1 VDQARSVDYVIAGAI
16 MADIETSVVISAQTD
31 DLQSGMEAASNAV
44 QVATDAMRAQLA
56 GLGIAAQQAQSQIN
70 SATSQVGSSIGALQ
84 SQAAGLAGSVGDSLT
99 PNSRTDGSNAGQR
112 AGRPNPTASA
122 RMGAGSASLSVWR
135 GELQEQLLA
144 EQSFFGQ
151 SKTEELAFWQDK
163 LALTESGSTARFA
176 VERNIYELEK
186 QLAVQAERDR
196 LQEIN
201 ADQKI
206 ADAKFANYKAAI
218 NDQAALGQ
226 ISATEQVRQEQD
238 LLDLKWSYD
247 QAYYEKKLD
256 AAQGDVR
263 TQQKLIEEQELA
275 YEKYVGQVQAL
286 DTKMAEANKRSWDD
300 LVAPVERAIDTSVT
314 GIILGTTTV
323 QKALANLAQSI
334 IAEFVNSAVKGVFGQ
349 IGNFLGAGLLGG
361 GNQDFSGGVTG
372 AGEEILGGGIAELGG
387 GAASA
392 GIFGSLFKGIG
403 TLFGF
408 EHGGIVPSAQ
418 GGWAV
423 PSLGPGG
430 VLAQLHSNEM
440 VLPANISQGLQD
452 LIATPAGAN
461 GGSGGTP
468 VVVNFGV
475 SAMDSQDV
483 ARFFR
488 SNGGALVA
496 AINNAMRNGSMLRTS

>member
-1 VDQARSVDYVIAGAI
+1 

-31 DLQSGMEAASNAV
+31 DLQSAMEAASNSV
-44 QVATDAMRAQLA
+44 QVATDAMRAQFA
-56 GLGIAAQQAQSQIN
+56 GLGAAAQQAQFQIN
-70 SATSQVGSSIGALQ
+70 TAAAQVGSSIGALK
-84 SQAAGLAGSVGDSLT
+84 SKAAGLAGSVGDGIIQSAVSA
-99 PNSRTDGSNAGQR
+99 NHRSQEIGQTNVAS
-112 AGRPNPTASA
+112 AGR
-122 RMGAGSASLSVWR
+122 RGAGSDSVQAWR
-135 GELQEQLLA
+135 GELQEQLLS

-151 SKTEELAFWQDK
+151 SKDQELAFWQGK
-163 LALTESGSTARFA
+163 LALTEAGSNARLA

-186 QLAVQAERDR
+186 QLAVQTERDQ
-196 LQEIN
+196 LDQLN
-201 ADQKI
+201 ADQKV

-218 NDQAALGQ
+218 NDEAALGQ

-256 AAQGDVR
+256 AAQNDVR

-275 YEKYVGQVQAL
+275 YEKYVGEVQAL
-286 DTKMAEANKRSWDD
+286 DTKLAEANKKAWDD
-300 LVAPVERAIDTSVT
+300 LVAPIERAIDTSIT
-314 GIILGTTTV
+314 GIVLGTTTV

-349 IGNFLGAGLLGG
+349 LGNLFGAGLFGDG
-361 GNQDFSGGVTG
+361 DQDFSGGLTG
-372 AGEEILGGGIAELGG
+372 AGDEVLGGGVATSLGLG
-387 GAASA
+387 SLFGSA
-392 GIFGSLFKGIG
+392 GILGSLFKGIG
-403 TLFGF
+403 SLFGF
-408 EHGGIVPSAQ
+408 ERGGIVPSAQ

-440 VLPANISQGLQD
+440 VLPANISEGLQN
-452 LIATPAGAN
+452 LIASPTGLNAGGGPA
-461 GGSGGTP
+461 P

-475 SAMDSQDV
+475 QAMDSQDV

-488 SNGGALVA
+488 SNSSALVA

>member
-1 VDQARSVDYVIAGAI
+1 

-31 DLQSGMEAASNAV
+31 DLQSGMEAASNSV
-44 QVATDAMRAQLA
+44 QVATDAMRAQFA
-56 GLGIAAQQAQSQIN
+56 GLGAAAQQAQSQIN
-70 SATSQVGSSIGALQ
+70 AAAAQVGSSVGALQ
-84 SQAAGLAGSVGDSLT
+84 SKAASLAGSVGDGMV
-99 PNSRTDGSNAGQR
+99 PNTVSGDARGQGMAR
-112 AGRPNPTASA
+112 STASA
-122 RMGAGSASLSVWR
+122 GGSNSAGADSVEAWR
-135 GELQEQLLA
+135 AQLQEQLLA

-151 SKTEELAFWQDK
+151 SKDEELAFWQDK
-163 LALTESGSTARFA
+163 LALTEAGSNARLA

-186 QLAVQAERDR
+186 QLAVQSERDQ
-196 LQEIN
+196 LDQLN
-201 ADQKI
+201 ADQKV

-218 NDQAALGQ
+218 DDQAALGQ

-256 AAQGDVR
+256 AAQNDVR
-263 TQQKLIEEQELA
+263 TQEKLIEEQELA
-275 YEKYVGQVQAL
+275 YEKYVGEVQAL
-286 DTKMAEANKRSWDD
+286 DTKLAEANKKAWDD
-300 LVAPVERAIDTSVT
+300 LVAPIERAIDTSVT

-334 IAEFVNSAVKGVFGQ
+334 IAEFVNSAVKDVFGQ
-349 IGNFLGAGLLGG
+349 IGNLFGASLLGG
-361 GNQDFSGGVTG
+361 GGGGDQDFSGGLTG
-372 AGEEILGGGIAELGG
+372 AGEEVLGGGV
-387 GAASA
+387 AASLGLGSLFGSG
-392 GIFGSLFKGIG
+392 GILGSLFKGIG
-403 TLFGF
+403 SVFGF
-408 EHGGIVPSAQ
+408 ERGGIVPSAQ

-440 VLPANISQGLQD
+440 VLPANISQGLQN
-452 LIATPAGAN
+452 LIANPNGAN
-461 GGSGGTP
+461 ASGGGAP
-468 VVVNFGV
+468 VMVNFGV

-488 SNGGALVA
+488 SNGSALVA

>member
-1 VDQARSVDYVIAGAI
+1 

-31 DLQSGMEAASNAV
+31 DLQSGMEAASNSV
-44 QVATDAMRAQLA
+44 QVATDAMRAQFA
-56 GLGIAAQQAQSQIN
+56 GLGAAAQQAQSQIN
-70 SATSQVGSSIGALQ
+70 AAATQVGSSIGALQ
-84 SQAAGLAGSVGDSLT
+84 SKAASLAGSVGDGT
-99 PNSRTDGSNAGQR
+99 IPNSVSGDARSEGVGRSNATS
-112 AGRPNPTASA
+112 PA
-122 RMGAGSASLSVWR
+122 RSGAGSDSVSAWR
-135 GELQEQLLA
+135 AQLQEQLLA

-151 SKTEELAFWQDK
+151 SKDEELAFWQDK
-163 LALTESGSTARFA
+163 LALTEAGSNARLA
-176 VERNIYELEK
+176 VERNIYQLEK
-186 QLAVQAERDR
+186 QLAVQGERDQ
-196 LQEIN
+196 LDQLN
-201 ADQKI
+201 ADQKV

-218 NDQAALGQ
+218 GNEAALGQ

-247 QAYYEKKLD
+247 QAYYATKLD
-256 AAQGDVR
+256 AAQDDVR
-263 TQQKLIEEQELA
+263 AQQKLIEEQELA
-275 YEKYVGQVQAL
+275 YEKYVGEVQAL
-286 DTKMAEANKRSWDD
+286 DTKLAEANKKAWDD

-334 IAEFVNSAVKGVFGQ
+334 IAEFVNSAVKGVFGE
-349 IGNFLGAGLLGG
+349 IGSLFGASLLGG
-361 GNQDFSGGVTG
+361 GGDQNFSGGLTG
-372 AGEEILGGGIAELGG
+372 AGEQALGGGIADSLGLGSLFASG
-387 GAASA
+387 G
-392 GIFGSLFKGIG
+392 ILGSLFKGIG

-440 VLPANISQGLQD
+440 VLPANISQGLQN
-452 LIATPAGAN
+452 LIAAPSGAN
-461 GGSGGTP
+461 ASGGGAP

>member
-1 VDQARSVDYVIAGAI
+1 
-16 MADIETSVVISAQTD
+16 MADIETSVVITAQTD
-31 DLQSGMEAASNAV
+31 DLQSGMEAASNSV
-44 QVATDAMRAQLA
+44 QVATDAMRAQFA
-56 GLGIAAQQAQSQIN
+56 GLGAAAQQAQSQIN
-70 SATSQVGSSIGALQ
+70 TAAAQVGSSIGALQ
-84 SQAAGLAGSVGDSLT
+84 SKAANLAGQIGDSLT
-99 PNSRTDGSNAGQR
+99 PNSGDADSRNSGQVVAR
-112 AGRPNPTASA
+112 SNPTAPA
-122 RMGAGSASLSVWR
+122 RSGTGPDSLSAWR
-135 GELQEQLLA
+135 AELQDQLLA
-144 EQSFFGQ
+144 EQDFFGQ
-151 SKTEELAFWQDK
+151 SKAEELAFWQDK
-163 LALTESGSTARFA
+163 LALTEAGSNARLA

-186 QLAVQAERDR
+186 QLAVQAERDQ
-196 LQEIN
+196 LDQLK
-201 ADQKI
+201 ADQKV

-218 NDQAALGQ
+218 NDEAALGQ
-226 ISATEQVRQEQD
+226 ISASEQVRQEQD

-256 AAQGDVR
+256 AAQNDVR

-275 YEKYVGQVQAL
+275 YEKYVGDVQAL
-286 DTKMAEANKRSWDD
+286 DTKLAEANRKAWDG

-334 IAEFVNSAVKGVFGQ
+334 IAEFVNSAVKGVFSQ
-349 IGNFLGAGLLGG
+349 IGNLFGARLIAGGG
-361 GNQDFSGGVTG
+361 GNQDFSGGLTG
-372 AGEEILGGGIAELGG
+372 AGEEAVGTGIAESCGLGSLFGSG
-387 GAASA
+387 G
-392 GIFGSLFKGIG
+392 ILGSLFKGIG

-423 PSLGPGG
+423 PNLGPRG
-430 VLAQLHSNEM
+430 VLAHLHSNEM
-440 VLPANISQGLQD
+440 VLPANISQGLQN
-452 LIATPAGAN
+452 LIAAPNAGN
-461 GGSGGTP
+461 STGGAP

-488 SNGGALVA
+488 SNGSALVA

>member
-1 VDQARSVDYVIAGAI
+1 

-31 DLQSGMEAASNAV
+31 DLQSGMEAASNSV
-44 QVATDAMRAQLA
+44 QVATDAMRAQFA
-56 GLGIAAQQAQSQIN
+56 GLGAAAQQAQSQIN
-70 SATSQVGSSIGALQ
+70 AAATQVGSSIGALQ
-84 SQAAGLAGSVGDSLT
+84 SKAASLAGSVGDGT
-99 PNSRTDGSNAGQR
+99 IPNSVSGDARSEGVGRSNATS
-112 AGRPNPTASA
+112 PA
-122 RMGAGSASLSVWR
+122 RSGAGSDSVSAWR
-135 GELQEQLLA
+135 AQLQEQLLA

-151 SKTEELAFWQDK
+151 SKDEELAFWQDK
-163 LALTESGSTARFA
+163 LALTEAGSNARLA
-176 VERNIYELEK
+176 VERNIYQLEK
-186 QLAVQAERDR
+186 QLAVQGERDQ
-196 LQEIN
+196 LDQLN
-201 ADQKI
+201 ADQKV

-218 NDQAALGQ
+218 GNEAALGQ
-226 ISATEQVRQEQD
+226 ISATEQARQEQD

-247 QAYYEKKLD
+247 QAYYATKLD
-256 AAQGDVR
+256 AAQDDVR
-263 TQQKLIEEQELA
+263 AQQKLIEEQELA
-275 YEKYVGQVQAL
+275 YEKYVGEVQAL
-286 DTKMAEANKRSWDD
+286 DTKLAEANKKAWDD

-334 IAEFVNSAVKGVFGQ
+334 IAEFVNSAVKGVFGE
-349 IGNFLGAGLLGG
+349 IGSLFGASLLGG
-361 GNQDFSGGVTG
+361 GGDQNFSGGLTG
-372 AGEEILGGGIAELGG
+372 AGEQALGGGIADSLGLGSLFASG
-387 GAASA
+387 G
-392 GIFGSLFKGIG
+392 ILGSLFKGIG

-440 VLPANISQGLQD
+440 VLPANISQGLQN
-452 LIATPAGAN
+452 LIAAPNGAN
-461 GGSGGTP
+461 ASGGGAP

>member
-1 VDQARSVDYVIAGAI
+1 
-16 MADIETSVVISAQTD
+16 MADFETSVVISAQTD
-31 DLQSGMEAASNAV
+31 DLQSGMEAASNSV
-44 QVATDAMRAQLA
+44 QLATDAMRAQFA
-56 GLGIAAQQAQSQIN
+56 GLGAAAQQAQSQIN
-70 SATSQVGSSIGALQ
+70 TAAAQVGSSIGALQ
-84 SQAAGLAGSVGDSLT
+84 SKASGLAGQIGDSLT
-99 PNSRTDGSNAGQR
+99 PNSGDADSRNSGQGVARSNA
-112 AGRPNPTASA
+112 AAPA
-122 RMGAGSASLSVWR
+122 RSGAGSDRLSAWR
-135 GELQEQLLA
+135 AELQEQLLA

-151 SKTEELAFWQDK
+151 SKAEELAFWQDK
-163 LALTESGSTARFA
+163 LALTEAGSNARLA

-186 QLAVQAERDR
+186 QLAVQAERDQ
-196 LQEIN
+196 LDQLK
-201 ADQKI
+201 ADQKV

-218 NDQAALGQ
+218 ADEAALGQ

-256 AAQGDVR
+256 AAQNDVR
-263 TQQKLIEEQELA
+263 TQQKIIEEQELA
-275 YEKYVGQVQAL
+275 YEKYVGEVQAL
-286 DTKMAEANKRSWDD
+286 DTKLAEANKKAWDD

-349 IGNFLGAGLLGG
+349 IGNFFGASILGG
-361 GNQDFSGGVTG
+361 GGGDQDFSGGLTG
-372 AGEEILGGGIAELGG
+372 AGEEVVGSGLAEGLGLSSLFGSGGIL
-387 GAASA
+387 
-392 GIFGSLFKGIG
+392 GSLFKGIG

-440 VLPANISQGLQD
+440 VLPANISQGLQN
-452 LIATPAGAN
+452 LIAAPNGAN
-461 GGSGGTP
+461 ASGGGGP
-468 VVVNFGV
+468 IVVNFGV

-488 SNGGALVA
+488 SNGSALVA
-496 AINNAMRNGSMLRTS
+496 AINTAMRNGSMLRTS